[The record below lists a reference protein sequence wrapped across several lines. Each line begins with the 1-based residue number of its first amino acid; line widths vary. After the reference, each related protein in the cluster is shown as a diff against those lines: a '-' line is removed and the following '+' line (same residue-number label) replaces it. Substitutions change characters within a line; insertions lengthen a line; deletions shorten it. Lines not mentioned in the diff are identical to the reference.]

1 MESINQFLVT
11 ERLSSVIYHF
21 TSLSALHNILQNDAI
36 VLRSSYGRI
45 SDDLHKQKK
54 FYLSCTRQRNGLMGY
69 SHKCSVRITLD
80 GDMLNNRFEGGP
92 VDYWGKSMGKQS
104 YYDKDM
110 YSQIPKLQSST
121 ENEDR
126 LYSNEPTIKNAKS
139 YIRRVDVLLKSNFQ
153 DKVAL
158 SYAYHAIL
166 LGKGLV
172 FVYDN
177 MDDFNKQSQ
186 NTVNEKIMSFEDIHT
201 FIPKGLNFNGAVTY
215 GLSHML
221 SFFLIVDGIH
231 PNDAKEYCGKLL
243 SKYNLKEYISSVL
256 KDINYHMRAD
266 DIDATLLDGIR
277 TNGDM
282 YVYEKAFTMLR
293 DFLRERGF
301 ANIFDAKQAIKKRI
315 KNSHWGDFDWEK
327 TVDVFVFQS
336 NGLTNRW
343 GNVVIL
349 HPDKTLFWDIEGIDL
364 NRRYFVDDIER
375 NILSH
380 KSKSDESFHKYIQH
394 FAKGKISVTQML
406 DFLNKL
412 NTQEEDIVEYLF
424 GGHFKTIPMQYSY
437 IDDQKYMSESE
448 KEELKSMFKI

>member
-1 MESINQFLVT
+1 MESINQFLIS
-11 ERLSSVIYHF
+11 ERLTSVIYHF
-21 TSLSALHNILQNDAI
+21 TGLSALYNILQNDAI
-36 VLRSSYGRI
+36 VLRSSYGRT
-45 SDDLHKQKK
+45 SDDLHKRKK

-80 GDMLNNRFEGGP
+80 GDMLNTRFEGGP
-92 VDYWGKSMGKQS
+92 VDYWGKTMGKQS

-110 YSQIPKLQSST
+110 NSQIPKIQSST

-126 LYSNEPTIKNAKS
+126 LYSNEPIIKNAKS
-139 YIRRVDVLLKSNFQ
+139 YIRRVDVLVKSDLS

-158 SYAYHAIL
+158 SYAYHTIL
-166 LGKGLV
+166 LGSGLV

-177 MDDFNKQSQ
+177 MDDFNKQSK
-186 NTVNEKIMSFEDIHT
+186 NTVNDKIMSLQDIHSFT
-201 FIPKGLNFNGAVTY
+201 PRQLQWNESVKY

-221 SFFLIVDGIH
+221 SFFLIVDGIQ
-231 PNDAKEYCGKLL
+231 PKDAKEYCGKLL
-243 SKYNLKEYISSVL
+243 SKYGLKEYISSVL
-256 KDINYHMRAD
+256 KGINYHMRVD
-266 DIDATLLDGIR
+266 DIDANILDGIR

-301 ANIFDAKQAIKKRI
+301 ANIFDAKQAIKKRY
-315 KNSHWGDFDWEK
+315 KNGSWGEYDWEK
-327 TVDVFVFQS
+327 TVDVLVFQS
-336 NGLTNRW
+336 NGMTNRW

-349 HPDKTLFWDIEGIDL
+349 HPEKTLFWDIDGIDL
-364 NRRYFVDDIER
+364 NRKYFVDDIER

-394 FAKGKISVTQML
+394 FAKGNVSVTQML

-412 NTQEEDIVEYLF
+412 NTQEEDIIDYLF
-424 GGHFKTIPMQYSY
+424 GGHFKTIPMQYGY
-437 IDDQKYMSESE
+437 IDDQKYMSENE
-448 KEELKSMFKI
+448 KEELKAMFKK